1 MYVQSNLLYSLL
13 SNVQST
19 VQLDLFRT
27 SSGYVLNVL
36 RRVLEV
42 HEGPNIGLIGHSS
55 LLSTVQCTLNLG
67 THPRSGPIHI
77 VISIEMTY
85 FMYSLLYIEPRYRQ

>member
-19 VQLDLFRT
+19 VQLGLFHT
-27 SSGYVLNVL
+27 SAGYVLNVL

-42 HEGPNIGLIGHSS
+42 HE
-55 LLSTVQCTLNLG
+55 
-67 THPRSGPIHI
+67 
-77 VISIEMTY
+77 
-85 FMYSLLYIEPRYRQ
+85 

>member
-1 MYVQSNLLYSLL
+1 MNSLL
-13 SNVQST
+13 SNEQST
-19 VQLDLFRT
+19 VQLGLFHT

-55 LLSTVQCTLNLG
+55 LLSSV
-67 THPRSGPIHI
+67 HVH
-77 VISIEMTY
+77 
-85 FMYSLLYIEPRYRQ
+85 

>member
-1 MYVQSNLLYSLL
+1 MDWRCRSLPNLLYSLL

-19 VQLDLFRT
+19 VQLGLFHT
-27 SSGYVLNVL
+27 SSGYALNVL

-55 LLSTVQCTLNLG
+55 LLSSV
-67 THPRSGPIHI
+67 HVH
-77 VISIEMTY
+77 
-85 FMYSLLYIEPRYRQ
+85 